1 MTRSSIWIG
10 VVSFVLAMLMS
21 FSIDLAGRDVALSGI
36 SLGGLPAFAK
46 DRRGGGLQIELPSA
60 LEALSELSEAAEA
73 AEAAGDA
80 DDGDDDEGPDDD
92 GGDDN

>member
-10 VVSFVLAMLMS
+10 VVSFVLAMLMT
-21 FSIDLAGRDVALSGI
+21 FSIDRSGRDVALSGI

-73 AEAAGDA
+73 GGDA

>member
-1 MTRSSIWIG
+1 MTRSSTWIG
-10 VVSFVLAMLMS
+10 VVSFVLAMLMTI
-21 FSIDLAGRDVALSGI
+21 SIDLAGRDVALSGI

-46 DRRGGGLQIELPSA
+46 DRRDRGGGLQIELPSA
-60 LEALSELSEAAEA
+60 LETLSELSEAAED
-73 AEAAGDA
+73 G